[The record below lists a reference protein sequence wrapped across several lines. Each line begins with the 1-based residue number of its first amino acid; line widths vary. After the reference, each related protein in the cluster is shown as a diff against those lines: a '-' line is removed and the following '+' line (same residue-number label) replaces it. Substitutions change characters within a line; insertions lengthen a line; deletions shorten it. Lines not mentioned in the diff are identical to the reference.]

1 MIIITRLDKFFRQNI
16 LKIGIFNFFIFYKK
30 NNYDIYLNLIVKIKY
45 MKLDEKDVKII
56 SILARNGRE
65 KVTKIARE
73 INLSI
78 DATNKRIK
86 KMVESGVFDF
96 GIYLYPQKIGYN
108 ITTNNLVKL
117 HNFSREEYDRFIE
130 YLVKHPRVTTLLTL
144 AGDYDLN
151 IVIMA
156 KNSDEL
162 QEIASSIRMKFA
174 KIISDWKTLLVTR
187 VNKFE
192 EYNFFEK

>member
-1 MIIITRLDKFFRQNI
+1 
-16 LKIGIFNFFIFYKK
+16 
-30 NNYDIYLNLIVKIKY
+30 
-45 MKLDEKDVKII
+45 MKLDEKDIKII
-56 SILARNGRE
+56 RILARNGRE
-65 KVTKIARE
+65 RVTKIARE

-86 KMVESGVFDF
+86 KMVENGIFDF

-117 HNFSREEYDRFIE
+117 RNFSQEEYDGLIR

-156 KNSDEL
+156 KNNDEL
-162 QEIASSIRMKFA
+162 EEIIRGIRTKFA
-174 KIISDWKTLLVTR
+174 SIISDWKTLFVTK

-192 EYNFFEK
+192 EYEFFEK